1 MSGYQAPTAI
11 GQIAIPV
18 RDIARATA
26 FYRDVLGL
34 RFLFAAPPGLAFF
47 ECGGIRLMLS
57 QPEGVGAG
65 SSGVIYYRTAALQA
79 TCEELAA
86 RGATVQSPPHL
97 IARMPDHELWMGFVL
112 DSEGNSVG
120 LMEERPLT

>member
-1 MSGYQAPTAI
+1 MSGYQPPASI

-18 RDIARATA
+18 QDIERATA

-47 ECGGIRLMLS
+47 DCGGIRLMLS
-57 QPEGVGAG
+57 KPEGVGAG
-65 SSGVIYYRTAALQA
+65 SAGVIYYRVRDLQP
-79 TCEELAA
+79 TCNQLVA
-86 RGATVQSPPHL
+86 RGARLQGTPHM
-97 IARMPDHELWMGFVL
+97 IAKLADHELWMGFIL
-112 DSEGNSVG
+112 DSEGNSIG